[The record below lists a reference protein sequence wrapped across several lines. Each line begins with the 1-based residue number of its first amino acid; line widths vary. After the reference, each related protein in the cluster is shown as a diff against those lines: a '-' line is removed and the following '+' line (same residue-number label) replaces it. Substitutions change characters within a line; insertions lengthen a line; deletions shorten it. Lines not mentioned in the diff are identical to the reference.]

1 MPLQRVKMKLRPKK
15 RVRFAIDL
23 DDMSDAETSGDDPT
37 WHSGNHE
44 EEAVGPEDVQLLE
57 VPNGSHGGPSGNSS
71 SLLTSSGLLKG
82 ILKNRLETVESN
94 DLYRQE
100 RRRRHSSA
108 DEDDFALLHGRFEK
122 VPLKD
127 FHAEIRAFKDVEDFL
142 SRTLLMLDLQKT
154 GLTQI
159 IEAMVQ
165 KLLEKKEVSAQ
176 TSLEEARHA
185 IFTQDSVH
193 TLSKTIQGT
202 MTSEVS
208 GFDFDQNWICV
219 MCDIPTV
226 TKRHVVIARLH
237 SPANLGSNS
246 HEVQFVILVMAPVRE
261 KSTKSSLETA
271 RTFATLFLDIDF
283 RHQLLLAES
292 EYEFKQLLHT
302 RTKLLIEEQGLPEN
316 RKSHLVL
323 SAFEQEEQEGGKAR
337 CPLGQGLIRD
347 LKRRLPHY
355 VSDFRDGFVG
365 NKTIH
370 KVTSTTF
377 FLYFACVL
385 PNIAFGMLNDNNTA
399 GVIDVQK
406 VLFSQCVGG
415 LLFAVFGGQPLI
427 VLLTTAPL
435 ALYTKIIYSIC
446 EDFDL
451 NFNAMF
457 ACTGLWNAFFLLIF
471 VFFNTSKLMK
481 YSSRSTEEVFSLFI
495 TFAFSADAIK
505 DTIKDF
511 NKNYNTDVCH
521 GVTHSNST
529 NQNASFPTNS
539 SLTTVSAMT
548 TASTVTTIS
557 MVNVT
562 NSSMLA
568 APSGGGGIEE
578 CLRENSILFLLLMLG
593 TVWLG
598 ITLFNFTKTPF
609 LNAGKREMLAD
620 YALPVAVLVM
630 SFFGS
635 YVFREVHM
643 KPFKYKAREQM
654 FELAPLH
661 LLPVGAVFAAAGLGF
676 SLSLLFFMDQ
686 NISSALVNA
695 PSNKLK
701 KGAAYHWDLFVVA
714 VINAFLSI
722 FTMPWV
728 HAALPHS
735 PLHVRALADLEDR
748 VDQGHVH
755 QIVVHVRETRVTGI
769 ISHVMIGLSMLMLPY
784 PLAYI
789 PRPVLDGL
797 FIYVAITALYG
808 NQLFDRILLFFTEQ
822 SAYPPNHY
830 IRRVPQRKIH
840 LFTTLQLIQLVV
852 LCVFGFSPI
861 PYMKMVFPVL
871 IMLLMPIRHK
881 IIPNFFEPKYLKA
894 LDGHAH

>member
-1 MPLQRVKMKLRPKK
+1 MMPLQRVKMKSRSQK
-15 RVRFAIDL
+15 RVRFAIDP
-23 DDMSDAETSGDDPT
+23 DDMSDNETSGGDPA
-37 WHSGNHE
+37 WHRGDHE
-44 EEAVGPEDVQLLE
+44 VVPVSPEEVQLLE
-57 VPNGSHGGPSGNSS
+57 VPNGSHTGSGVSGNN
-71 SLLTSSGLLKG
+71 SGLIKKDGQLKS
-82 ILKNRLETVESN
+82 ILKNRLETVEHVDNLSVK
-94 DLYRQE
+94 E

-122 VPLKD
+122 IPLKD

-142 SRTLLMLDLQKT
+142 SGTQLMLDLQKS
-154 GLTQI
+154 GLPQI
-159 IEAMVQ
+159 IDAMV
-165 KLLEKKEVSAQ
+165 KRLLEKKEVSSQ

-202 MTSEVS
+202 MTSDES

-219 MCDIPTV
+219 MCDIPTL
-226 TKRHVVIARLH
+226 TKRHVVIARLN
-237 SPANLGSNS
+237 SPANLGSTS
-246 HEVQFVILVMAPVRE
+246 QEVQFVILVMAPVRE

-292 EYEFKQLLHT
+292 EFEFKQLLHS

-323 SAFEQEEQEGGKAR
+323 SAFEQEEQEGGTAR
-337 CPLGQGLIRD
+337 CPIGQGLLRD
-347 LKRRLPHY
+347 FKRRLPHY
-355 VSDFRDGFVG
+355 LSDYKDGIIG

-385 PNIAFGMLNDNNTA
+385 PNIAFGMLNDNNTEGA
-399 GVIDVQK
+399 IDVQK

-415 LLFAVFGGQPLI
+415 LLFAIFGGQPLI

-435 ALYTKIIYSIC
+435 ALYTKIIFSIC

-451 NFNAMF
+451 NFSAMF
-457 ACTGLWNAFFLLIF
+457 ACTGLWNAFFLFIY

-511 NKNYNTDVCH
+511 NKNYHTDACH
-521 GVTHSNST
+521 HVIHSNSS
-529 NQNASFPTNS
+529 NQNPSLLNN
-539 SLTTVSAMT
+539 SLTTVSTMT
-548 TASTVTTIS
+548 TG
-557 MVNVT
+557 
-562 NSSMLA
+562 NSSNSSVTVS
-568 APSGGGGIEE
+568 PPGGGIEE

-620 YALPVAVLVM
+620 YALPVAVLFM

-635 YVFREVHM
+635 YIFSEVKM
-643 KPFKYKAREQM
+643 KPFKYKERAQM

-755 QIVVHVRETRVTGI
+755 QIVVHVRETRLTGI

-830 IRRVPQRKIH
+830 IRRVPQRKVH
-840 LFTTLQLIQLVV
+840 LFTVLQLIQLLV

-871 IMLLMPIRHK
+871 LMLLMPIRHK
-881 IIPNFFEPKYLKA
+881 ITPRFFEPKFLKA